1 MDYHWSIHQLTEY
14 FEAVTSQ
21 DDEWV
26 AIRGAVER
34 AVEALGAEL
43 GLVIRGD
50 DIVACVGLGRA
61 TPPVSTISPALRG
74 AAFIEIPALGSLHAV
89 AAGLDDDRV
98 EHLVICRIDDAFSG
112 EERQLLQGMARVL
125 GLALRSLR
133 ALRVERTLRT
143 ERELEAAERL
153 RLVDT
158 LGSRQRLLESMLTI
172 QRAISHRAP
181 SQTILDAVT
190 TGASQLLGGAF
201 LALVIASPV
210 DGQHRVVSSSAPGS
224 DDAGYTTLVMAT
236 AAEAVAI
243 DQLVTRTDQ
252 LVDGA
257 AHTALAAPVHIEGQ
271 TAGSLVTVAKSD
283 DADVDDW
290 RATLTAFAEQASV
303 ALTDARTVEAMRD
316 AYQDL
321 LTGLPNRALFMDRLN
336 HSLQSAARQGVGI
349 TVLFIDLDRFKD
361 VNDSLGHAAGDEL
374 LAWFAD
380 RIRES
385 VRGEDTAARL
395 GGDEFAILLERTV
408 GDSAG
413 LAVARR
419 LTGALREP
427 LRLTDREIFASASV
441 GIASSGS
448 CAGTADELLRNADIA
463 MYRAKRTGG
472 GDALVY
478 EPTMH
483 TEAIEGLELGPD
495 LYHAAS
501 RGELRLEFQPII
513 ELRTGAAVGVE
524 ALVRWKHST
533 RGMIQPNVFIPLA
546 ERNGVIT
553 EIGEWVLRQGCTA
566 AATWRASSIPDL
578 RISINVSARQL
589 DDPAFADLVAVVL
602 TETALPASALTLEI
616 TESVLMRDPE
626 RAIDLIRP
634 LKALGVRLAI
644 DDFGTGFSSLAYL
657 QRLPADQLKIDKVF
671 IDAIETSVEGSAIV
685 RTVADLARTLS
696 MQTVAE
702 GIETRQQHTILQTLS
717 CDLGQGYHFARPLKA
732 EAVPGF
738 FAGRDRPATADAGRL
753 PLGRRIG
760 IASEQPA

>member
-1 MDYHWSIHQLTEY
+1 
-14 FEAVTSQ
+14 
-21 DDEWV
+21 
-26 AIRGAVER
+26 
-34 AVEALGAEL
+34 
-43 GLVIRGD
+43 
-50 DIVACVGLGRA
+50 
-61 TPPVSTISPALRG
+61 
-74 AAFIEIPALGSLHAV
+74 
-89 AAGLDDDRV
+89 
-98 EHLVICRIDDAFSG
+98 
-112 EERQLLQGMARVL
+112 
-125 GLALRSLR
+125 
-133 ALRVERTLRT
+133 
-143 ERELEAAERL
+143 
-153 RLVDT
+153 
-158 LGSRQRLLESMLTI
+158 
-172 QRAISHRAP
+172 
-181 SQTILDAVT
+181 
-190 TGASQLLGGAF
+190 
-201 LALVIASPV
+201 
-210 DGQHRVVSSSAPGS
+210 
-224 DDAGYTTLVMAT
+224 
-236 AAEAVAI
+236 
-243 DQLVTRTDQ
+243 
-252 LVDGA
+252 
-257 AHTALAAPVHIEGQ
+257 
-271 TAGSLVTVAKSD
+271 
-283 DADVDDW
+283 
-290 RATLTAFAEQASV
+290 
-303 ALTDARTVEAMRD
+303 
-316 AYQDL
+316 
-321 LTGLPNRALFMDRLN
+321 
-336 HSLQSAARQGVGI
+336 LQSAARQGVDI